1 MRRDEIKQL
10 ADAFCGPYLDIIRL
24 EKENKILKEE
34 NERLRKVIAGQILRL
49 SIKEEYRHLIKK
61 EKPND

>member
-1 MRRDEIKQL
+1 MKGDEIKEL
-10 ADAFCGPYLDIIRL
+10 ADAFCEPYLDIFRL

-34 NERLRKVIAGQILRL
+34 NERLRKVIAGQIFQL

-61 EKPND
+61 EKPK